1 MPRKARYNIPTLIW
15 RCPHCG
21 FEHTAADLM
30 RLDFNNLRCKTCGE
44 AFPSGPGEGQE
55 MGLAEGASANN
66 KPLRLKTRPQRR
78 GV

>member
-44 AFPSGPGEGQE
+44 AFPSGPGEGR
-55 MGLAEGASANN
+55 
-66 KPLRLKTRPQRR
+66 K
-78 GV
+78 